1 MHALGRH
8 VCTLIRRGGARRALQ
23 SQSRAKALALCC
35 SMEDDLVMCNTLA
48 AGGPQGARG
57 GEAGHVMR
65 APTWGG
71 VASTR
76 AVGALLTA
84 LTLQAGLACTPAEV
98 KAQRRTATPAAQA
111 APVLTAEQ
119 QVERAAA
126 AFDAGRYEEA
136 ITSYRIALGSEAT
149 RARAELGL
157 RRVQLE
163 VGDYANAAQPPQ
175 YAEGDSAMSAETSLL
190 RARALAAVGDSVA
203 AKALVNGS
211 EMLSARLLHA
221 QLLLDEGNR
230 AAAKPLLMT
239 IIEDYNEDRIKDSDS
254 EGMAHVGRAAHLL
267 RSPEDANDAFNAA
280 ERATAEAS
288 FQTLLWRVELFLE
301 HHDIGHAE
309 EVLDDV
315 LERNPHQP
323 QALVLLGQVKLAQ
336 TLDFDEARRLAEHAL
351 RVNPS
356 LTAARAVLAGIAL
369 HDMHLEQAEAEVAR
383 GLKTNPH
390 DLHLLSLRGATRFL
404 ADDAAGFE
412 QVRDLVLSRNP
423 EYTRFFTTVS
433 VYAEWEHRYD
443 DIVRLMNHALTID
456 PLDPAVNA
464 QLGLNLIR
472 NGDDTGGLMALR
484 TAFALDP
491 YNVRVFNTLNLYE
504 KTIARDYT
512 DVRGERFNF
521 RYPTREK
528 AVLEKFVPQLL
539 NSAWDRMVDAYQF
552 TPAQPVGI
560 ELYDERENFA
570 VRTSGL
576 PQTAIQGVC
585 FGKTLASMSPYYEKF
600 NVGMTLWHELAHVF
614 HIQLSAN
621 HVPRWFTE
629 GLAEYETL
637 IARPEWRREQDTELY
652 LAFKSG
658 RLPKVSAMN
667 EAFTRAEDISD
678 VAVAYYA
685 STQIVR
691 MLVEQYGY
699 AKIRDMLQ
707 AWAQGKTTAQVFE
720 AALGV
725 DGATIDRHF
734 EAFLSKHLARYERQ
748 FVPDQR
754 SGNPERVR
762 ERAEKNQKDPDAL
775 SRYAVTLMQAREYEA
790 AAEVVREVLRLSP
803 KHVEGQWLNAR
814 LAVRR
819 GDGKS
824 AKAATETLLA
834 LGKDGYETQLLSSR
848 AAEMLHDEEAME
860 QALTRAHEFDPSQAD
875 ALYGLLEVARRKKDD
890 AAEQAIL
897 EELAGLE
904 EHNGTVFRSLVHAL
918 LDEPNVAAE
927 RLEQVGLSAIYS
939 DMYDPASHVA
949 YALALEKAGRYDA
962 ATEAFEVALLTPG
975 SQGDLAK
982 TYGEFADYSERRGRA
997 TKARQLRQRAKQLHD
1012 EEEKESA
1019 DPEDDDAER

>member
-1 MHALGRH
+1 MRECSGANGRQRTSGGMRGGTAQRVTRASTCGGVGSRRAFGSLLVTLLSLQLALG
-8 VCTLIRRGGARRALQ
+8 CTPTV
-23 SQSRAKALALCC
+23 AKAPRSAP
-35 SMEDDLVMCNTLA
+35 VA
-48 AGGPQGARG
+48 AR
-57 GEAGHVMR
+57 EAS
-65 APTWGG
+65 P
-71 VASTR
+71 
-76 AVGALLTA
+76 A
-84 LTLQAGLACTPAEV
+84 LTPEQHLEH
-98 KAQRRTATPAAQA
+98 AA
-111 APVLTAEQ
+111 V
-119 QVERAAA
+119 
-126 AFDAGRYEEA
+126 AFEGGRYEQA
-136 ITSYRIALGSEAT
+136 VSSYQVALGFDAT
-149 RARAELGL
+149 RARSELGL

-163 VGDYANAAQPPQ
+163 IGQYDAASQPPR
-175 YAEGDSAMSAETSLL
+175 YVEGDLAMSQETSLL
-190 RARALAAVGDSVA
+190 RARSLVAVGDSQG
-203 AKALVNGS
+203 AKALVSGS
-211 EMLSARLLHA
+211 DTLGGRLLYA
-221 QLLLDEGNR
+221 QILLDEGNR
-230 AAAKPLLMT
+230 AAAKPILMS
-239 IIEDYNEDRIKDSDS
+239 IIGDYNEDRIKDGDS

-280 ERATAEAS
+280 ERATSEPS

-309 EVLDDV
+309 EVLDDL
-315 LERNPHQP
+315 LERNPNQP

-351 RVNPS
+351 RVNPW
-356 LTAARAVLAGIAL
+356 LTSARAVLASIAL
-369 HDMHLEQAEAEVAR
+369 HDMHLEQAEAEIAQ
-383 GLKTNPH
+383 GLKTNPQ

-404 ADDAAGFE
+404 ADDAPGFE
-412 QVRDLVLSRNP
+412 KVQDEVLRKNP
-423 EYTRFFTTVS
+423 EYVRFFTTVS

-456 PLDPAVNA
+456 PRDPSVNA

-512 DVRGERFNF
+512 DIRGERFNF
-521 RYPTREK
+521 RYPTRGK

-539 NSAWDRMVDAYQF
+539 NSAWDRMVEAYQF
-552 TPAQPVGI
+552 TPTQPVGI
-560 ELYDERENFA
+560 ELYDERESFA

-652 LAFKSG
+652 LAFESG

-699 AKIRDMLQ
+699 AKIREMLQ
-707 AWAQGKTTAQVFE
+707 AWGRGKTTAEVFE
-720 AALGV
+720 TALGV
-725 DGATIDRHF
+725 DGATIDRNF
-734 EAFLSKHLARYERQ
+734 EAFLAKHLARFDGQ

-762 ERAEKNQKDPDAL
+762 EHAEKNQKDPDAL
-775 SRYAVTLMQAREYEA
+775 SRYAVTLMQSREYDA
-790 AAEVVREVLRLSP
+790 AAEVVKEVLRLSP
-803 KHVEGQWLNAR
+803 KHVEGHWLKAR

-819 GDGKS
+819 GDGK
-824 AKAATETLLA
+824 ATKAAVETLLA

-848 AAEMLHDEEAME
+848 AAEMLHDEKSME
-860 QALTRAHEFDPSQAD
+860 QALERAHAFDPSQSD
-875 ALYGLLEVARRKKDD
+875 ALYGLLDVARRKKDE
-890 AAEQAIL
+890 ASERAIL
-897 EELAGLE
+897 EKLAGLE
-904 EHNGTVFRSLVHAL
+904 EHNGAVFRSLVHSL
-918 LDEPNVAAE
+918 LDVHDVAKE

-949 YALALEKAGRYDA
+949 YALALEKAGRFDA
-962 ATEAFEVALLTPG
+962 ATEAFEVALVAPG
-975 SQGDLAK
+975 SEGDLVK
-982 TYGEFADYSERRGRA
+982 THEEFADYSARRGRA
-997 TKARQLRQRAKQLHD
+997 SKARQLRMRAKQLQK
-1012 EEEKESA
+1012 EEKELDEEANDESG
-1019 DPEDDDAER
+1019 P